1 MQPTAKLMPSPAPV
15 VSAFQSHQ
23 QLQARRSKQSSSSS
37 ATKAEDEGGQ
47 VTKEKEV
54 HHGQD
59 GGEKAGLPPWA
70 YGKDEPD
77 RNAHLANNYNR
88 ENKRGQYVDGG
99 FKAKDEYGGAAYGP

>member
-1 MQPTAKLMPSPAPV
+1 MRGGPGN
-15 VSAFQSHQ
+15 HEEWH
-23 QLQARRSKQSSSSS
+23 RNWD
-37 ATKAEDEGGQ
+37 DEEEVEVEVEVEEE